1 MKKAKKKKIQFNKVT
16 NLAYQIILNA
26 QNTLFIQ
33 NMTVIKIY

>member
-1 MKKAKKKKIQFNKVT
+1 MKKAKKKFNKVT

-33 NMTVIKIY
+33 NITVIKIY